1 MMLVLFV
8 VKCILVI
15 LMARPSSL
23 AVFDFIHKVNGG
35 LLHSIGACDALEPF
49 LAPS

>member
-1 MMLVLFV
+1 MLVLFV

-15 LMARPSSL
+15 LMARLSSL

-35 LLHSIGACDALEPF
+35 LLHSIVVRVT
-49 LAPS
+49 PSNPS

>member
-1 MMLVLFV
+1 MLVLFV

-35 LLHSIGACDALEPF
+35 LLHSAGTALVC
-49 LAPS
+49 LTPSNSS